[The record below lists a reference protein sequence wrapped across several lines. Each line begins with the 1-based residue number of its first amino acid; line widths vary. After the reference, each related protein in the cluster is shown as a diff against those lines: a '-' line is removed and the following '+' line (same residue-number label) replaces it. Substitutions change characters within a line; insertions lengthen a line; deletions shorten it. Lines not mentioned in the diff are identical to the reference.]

1 VNVTFFD
8 LLGIDPNL
16 ADRAAA
22 AGTLLAPLLSVN
34 GLLSLTQ
41 GVNLSDDSV
50 AMIGMLQQ
58 GLSFTSVRPGVDPH
72 AALGSGPAGQIGI
85 AADMNVIGP
94 LVTQQPFYL
103 RSLPDHGVQ
112 LMQTDAQHPAQLF
125 FVSDGRGHE
134 LIIDRLPVKI
144 LLKSG
149 LASQLTGLSVM
160 IGTFDVTKPDSFA
173 YQLGDD
179 INPCEIDCF
188 IRLRLTPE
196 NDVIMEPSVP
206 ISFGPVRWMGMPAT
220 AVYDIQLI
228 PSPNRREY
236 FEWSHNDIGSF
247 FNNPPAAGAVGFR
260 SIEVDFTQPPFS
272 DLRARCQQG
281 AVHIDNLELVLEDV
295 VVPVS
300 VPILPIPS
308 HGTFGFRRKIT
319 DRTDIAQAYS
329 LSGAPVQI
337 PLYKSGQ
344 QGGNGGTSTLTLQM
358 EEFFFRTGDLHAIDA
373 GDQPQV
379 QFQAEL
385 IFQTTAGNKAGAT
398 MGIDAEWTFTA
409 GLVLDIATT
418 PAKFTIADTTIGLVG
433 LKLGVSAGRLGKGIP
448 FKDSFELLADLY
460 VTAVA
465 TGSDTSVFKIRSLTG
480 KQLSIVAKDIGWKL
494 GHPSLDG
501 LQFPDGMQLI
511 FANTVKIIIEE
522 MGWVEEPNGT
532 PYFSFSG
539 GIAIGA
545 GGGNAVKPDGTA
557 SDSDGNGFGIR
568 VRRLRFRTNEDASQ
582 PVFKLDG
589 VFLKLHYGPVDV
601 EGFGYI
607 SDYTDS
613 GWAIKEWGFGA
624 KVALKAIAMTFSL
637 SAEFVKG
644 NQRNLTTSEQFDYF
658 LAAMSLGFLPA
669 GPVGLYDLRALVADN
684 MAPNLDATFPDG
696 EGMALLKWHQNHDH
710 ALNLPANRTL
720 ADWIPERSAFA
731 LGVGCGFSLNG
742 CGSAVHLDIFIFFAK
757 SQADTG
763 LLIVGDLFLLKNPKP
778 IAFVAIEYDIDK
790 EKFGVMAGVNLTLAD
805 FASGAAPDWVAR
817 VASLSGTLYFGNQ
830 PWSFAVG
837 QLADQ
842 STWLALRVDW
852 NVWITVKFMVGI
864 GLQITDG
871 GPKGFG
877 FVITLSAGANW
888 GIGAFVLW
896 GTFGFIIGTWKTG
909 STSMGAEIWVQ
920 LGFKINLFWV
930 FSFGAEIGLKL
941 TYLGKHPWYLT
952 LHGEIKIDTPWFM
965 PDVTFTIDKTW
976 QESLPFDTATITQC
990 LSSASGIDPTAQQDQ
1005 ALLVPGLAGALG
1017 DAAFLYTFNQLNGLT
1032 GILIPDPHVRD
1043 DIPVV
1048 SVDATIAIGLAQPS
1062 SNDSLVATSTGGT
1075 PDPGVQQVQDM
1086 TVRYGL
1092 ESIAVRRAPQFGP
1105 TAGVWTD
1112 FVTDAQTG
1120 FSIGGTAPE
1129 ALTFTWDVDT
1139 RADGKLAPKRLL
1151 VNSSSPYSFA
1161 TQGAQNDAEAAA
1173 SDPGF
1178 PCCKEERTYPKPH
1191 MLEFSAIPFG
1201 DRTPRSEQF
1210 TDAGG
1215 WWTWALPITPVVGP
1229 GDPVFSGEHVAWVFP
1244 AATMPPGDVDLS
1256 LGAVDL
1262 SLDPAF
1268 EAALQLAWDAYPAAL
1283 YFEAYDGPQLIGQQV
1298 VNMTTAGSTELLLTA
1313 NPAGRGIS
1321 RLTIRLGPTRIFTP
1335 AASAPEATTKG
1346 PIQGLALFYLAYIT
1360 MAELKDYIADQQ
1372 RCHNPAQVG
1381 PPGSD
1386 ASGKLAFLPNH
1397 DYEIVVT
1404 STISVSPKSQGKRT
1418 LQTAEALYFR
1428 TKGLPGLNACPNVG
1442 DDIRRHVETSY
1453 PARRST
1459 PLYRQEPCV
1468 VAFENSL
1475 SSVLPVD
1482 RTPGPNDPPEKAQ
1495 MFPLELNVDRVVS
1508 LSGLKR
1514 LTVPSNDWIL
1524 AHRANPYPPIYVV
1537 AQPGFAISKVRL
1549 AHSGDP
1555 LLQRY
1560 EAVQAAVP
1568 TCGPPTLD
1576 HASQVLL
1583 HEPIDENGNPGPWEA
1598 GTGYRATIRQQ
1609 GGPFAERTGFDVY
1622 DLGAFIMQADGGAN
1636 ATLWSVDGS
1645 GNLVGPAA
1653 AGGRNYA
1660 SCGDLDWD
1668 HLQVHARIDLA
1679 TANAAGIAVGV
1690 GDGTPVP
1697 QCVLATVEPDGG
1709 GHSLVVRIR
1718 DGAGERE
1725 LGRAAVTV
1733 NGPFLLQV
1741 IAYDDVVRAI
1751 VGTVSVDGP
1760 RGAVREG
1767 RVALLADGPA
1777 AFAGIAIGAL
1787 DVYSFEFV
1795 TSKYASFAEHLGS
1808 YDGTLPAMADGAFG
1822 GTPTPVGTV
1831 LAAHAADLP
1840 AAMMATADPQERQ
1853 RLFDSVAAALGVGLR
1868 ANPVA
1873 VTVTRLTDSSGTFGL
1888 AIESPEPISLTREVT
1903 IQLIQHV
1910 RVWVPGPVPLPVPV
1924 PVITLEGVT
1933 AQVLRALPHPAPA
1946 PVNAAAELNSLTFGT
1961 GQVTAPRPLSI
1972 LVPGDQLA
1980 RVAADP
1986 GGNRIDV
1993 YDPPLA
1999 GAGLLRESM
2008 TTAQAALQPAY
2019 KSLAHLPPGT
2029 VVVVRSG
2036 GVIGPIGWGHWVNED
2051 IVVPVTAVTNGGETR
2066 ILLLSGTPLG
2076 AGSYTLQFVLDRD
2089 RWPVS
2094 VASDPEQHYHDQ
2106 ATIPLHW

>member
-1 VNVTFFD
+1 MNVTFFD
-8 LLGIDPNL
+8 LLGIDPNR
-16 ADRAAA
+16 ADRAGA
-22 AGTLLAPLLSVN
+22 AGTLLAPLLGVN
-34 GLLSLTQ
+34 GILSLTQ
-41 GVNLSDDSV
+41 GVNASDDSV
-50 AMIGMLQQ
+50 PMIGMLQQ
-58 GLSFTSVRPGVDPH
+58 GLSFARVRPGVD
-72 AALGSGPAGQIGI
+72 SGQIGV
-85 AADMNVIGP
+85 AADLNVTGG

-103 RSLPDHGVQ
+103 RALPDHGIQ
-112 LMQTDAQHPAQLF
+112 LVVTDAQHPAQLF
-125 FVSDGRGHE
+125 FVNDSRGQE
-134 LIIDRLPVKI
+134 LIIDGLPVKI
-144 LLKSG
+144 FLKSG
-149 LASQLTGLSVM
+149 LASVITGSPAM

-179 INPCEIDCF
+179 INPAEIDCF
-188 IRLRLTPE
+188 IRLHLTPE
-196 NDVIMEPSVP
+196 NDVIMEASVP

-220 AVYDIQLI
+220 AVYDIALI
-228 PSPNRREY
+228 PSPNRREF
-236 FEWSHNDIGSF
+236 FEWTHNGIGSF
-247 FNNPPAAGAVGFR
+247 FSNPPAAGGLAFR
-260 SIEVDFTQPPFS
+260 SIDVDFTQPPFS

-319 DRTDIAQAYS
+319 DRTDIGQAYS

-337 PLYKSGQ
+337 PLYGSQK
-344 QGGNGGTSTLTLQM
+344 QGGNGGSSSLTLQL
-358 EEFFFRTGDLHAIDA
+358 EEFFFRTGDLHAIDPA
-373 GDQPQV
+373 DQPQV
-379 QFQAEL
+379 QFQGEL
-385 IFQTTAGNKAGAT
+385 IFQTTAGHKAGAT

-418 PAKFTIADTTIGLVG
+418 PAKFTIAGTTVGLVG
-433 LKLGVSAGRLGKGIP
+433 LKLGVSAGRLGKGVP
-448 FKDSFELLADLY
+448 FKDSFELLGDLY
-460 VTAVA
+460 VTG
-465 TGSDTSVFKIRSLTG
+465 TPFGSDTSAFKIRSLTG
-480 KQLSIVAKDIGWKL
+480 KPLSIVAKDIGWKL
-494 GHPSLDG
+494 GHLSLDG

-511 FANTVKIIIEE
+511 FAPFKNSSTTIRIIILE

-539 GIAIGA
+539 GIDIGW
-545 GGGNAVKPDGTA
+545 GGGKAAKPDGSA
-557 SDSDGNGFGIR
+557 GDNQANDFGIQ
-568 VRRLRFRTNEDASQ
+568 VRRLRFRTNDDGSQ
-582 PVFKLDG
+582 PPFKLDG
-589 VFLKLHYGPVDV
+589 AFLKIKFPTVDI

-607 SDYTDS
+607 SDYTDI
-613 GWAIKEWGFGA
+613 GWAIKEWGFGV
-624 KVALKAIAMTFSL
+624 KVALDAVAMKFSL
-637 SAEFVKG
+637 SAEFIKG
-644 NQRNLTTSEQFDYF
+644 SRRNLSTSQQFDYF

-669 GPVGLYDLRALVADN
+669 GPIGLYDLRALVADN

-696 EGMALLKWHQNHDH
+696 EGMALLKWHQNHDN

-720 ADWIPERSAFA
+720 ADWIAEQSAFA
-731 LGVGCGFSLNG
+731 LGVGCGFSING
-742 CGSAVHLDIFIFFAK
+742 CGSACHLDIFIFFAK
-757 SQADTG
+757 SPAETG

-778 IAFVAIEYDIDK
+778 TAFVAIEYDIDK
-790 EKFGVMAGVNLTLAD
+790 EKFGVMVGVNLTLAD

-817 VASLSGTLYFGNQ
+817 IASLSGTLYFGNQ
-830 PWSFAVG
+830 PWSFAIG
-837 QLADQ
+837 QLAEQ

-852 NVWITVKFMVGI
+852 DVWITVKFMVGV

-877 FVITLSAGANW
+877 FVITLSAGADW

-920 LGFKINLFWV
+920 LGFKINLFWI

-976 QESLPFDTATITQC
+976 QECLPFDTATITQC

-1005 ALLVPGLAGALG
+1005 ALLLPGLAGALG

-1062 SNDSLVATSTGGT
+1062 SNDSLVATATAS
-1075 PDPGVQQVQDM
+1075 DSGVQQVQDL

-1092 ESIAVRRAPQFGP
+1092 DSIAVRRAPRFGSA
-1105 TAGVWTD
+1105 AGVWTD

-1129 ALTFTWDVDT
+1129 ALTFAWDVDS

-1173 SDPGF
+1173 SDAGF
-1178 PCCKEERTYPKPH
+1178 PCCKEGRTYPEPH
-1191 MLEFSAIPFG
+1191 VLEFSAIPFG
-1201 DRTPRSEQF
+1201 SRTPRSERF
-1210 TDAGG
+1210 SGTGG
-1215 WWTWALPITPVVGP
+1215 WWTWALPTTPVVGP
-1229 GDPVFSGEHVAWVFP
+1229 GDPVYPGEPVAWVFP
-1244 AATMPPGDVDLS
+1244 PAPSGSPPTMLV
-1256 LGAVDL
+1256 GAVDL

-1268 EAALQLAWDAYPAAL
+1268 EAVLLLAWDAYPAAL
-1283 YFEAYDGPQLIGQQV
+1283 YFEAYDGAQLIGQQG

-1313 NPAGRGIS
+1313 NPSGRGIS
-1321 RLTIRLGPTRIFTP
+1321 RLTIRVGPSRIYSP
-1335 AASAPEATTKG
+1335 VAAAPQAAASAPIAG
-1346 PIQGLALFYLAYIT
+1346 IALFELAYIT
-1360 MAELKDYIADQQ
+1360 MAQIKDSIAGEQ
-1372 RCHNPAQVG
+1372 RCHGPAQVG

-1404 STISVSPKSQGKRT
+1404 SSIAVSPKSQGKRT

-1428 TKGLPGLNACPNVG
+1428 TKGLPGLNACANVG
-1442 DDIRRHVETSY
+1442 DDIRRHVGTSY
-1453 PARRST
+1453 PARRAT

-1468 VAFENSL
+1468 LAFENSL
-1475 SSVLPVD
+1475 SSVLPID
-1482 RTPGPNDPPEKAQ
+1482 RAPGPNDPPEKAQ
-1495 MFPLELNVDRVVS
+1495 MFPLELNVDRVAS
-1508 LSGLKR
+1508 LNGLKR
-1514 LTVPSNDWIL
+1514 LTVPSDDWIL
-1524 AHRANPYPPIYVV
+1524 AHRANPYPPVYVL

-1549 AHSGDP
+1549 AHSSDP
-1555 LLQRY
+1555 LVQRH
-1560 EAVQAAVP
+1560 EAILVAVP
-1568 TCGPPTLD
+1568 ICGPPTLD

-1598 GTGYRATIRQQ
+1598 GTGYRVTARQQ

-1622 DLGAFIMQADGGAN
+1622 DLGAFIMAGDGGAT
-1636 ATLWSVDGS
+1636 ATLWSVDVNA
-1645 GNLVGPAA
+1645 NLVGPASQN
-1653 AGGRNYA
+1653 GRNYA

-1668 HLQVHARIDLA
+1668 HLQVQARIDLA

-1697 QCVLATVEPDGG
+1697 RCVLATVEPDGG
-1709 GHSLVVRIR
+1709 GHSLVVRIS
-1718 DGAGERE
+1718 DGGGERE
-1725 LGRAAVTV
+1725 LGRAPVTI

-1767 RVALLADGPA
+1767 RVALVADGPA
-1777 AFAGIAIGAL
+1777 TFAGIAIGAL
-1787 DVYSFEFV
+1787 DIYSFEFV

-1808 YDGTLPAMADGAFG
+1808 YDGILPAMAAGAFG

-1831 LAAHAADLP
+1831 LTAHAADVS
-1840 AAMMATADPQERQ
+1840 AAMTASADPQERQ
-1853 RLFDSVAAALGVGLR
+1853 RLFDSIAAALGVGLR
-1868 ANPVA
+1868 KNPTA
-1873 VTVTRLTDSSGTFGL
+1873 VTIARLTDNSGTFGL
-1888 AIESPEPISLTREVT
+1888 AVESPEPISLTRDVT
-1903 IQLIQHV
+1903 IQLIQHI
-1910 RVWVPGPVPLPVPV
+1910 RVWVPGPIPVPRPVPFPLHQFQNPPPLPD
-1924 PVITLEGVT
+1924 
-1933 AQVLRALPHPAPA
+1933 
-1946 PVNAAAELNSLTFGT
+1946 AAAELNTLTFGQS
-1961 GQVTAPRPLSI
+1961 QVTASHPLTI
-1972 LVPGDQLA
+1972 LEPGDQLA
-1980 RVAADP
+1980 RVAAAP
-1986 GGNRIDV
+1986 GGARIDI
-1993 YDPPLA
+1993 YEPPLA
-1999 GAGLLRESM
+1999 GAAPLRESM
-2008 TTAQAALQPAY
+2008 APAQAASQPGY
-2019 KSLAHLPPGT
+2019 RSLANLPPGT
-2029 VVVVRSG
+2029 VAVVKPG
-2036 GVIGPIGWGHWVNED
+2036 GVIGPIGFGHWVNID
-2051 IVVPVTAVTNGGETR
+2051 VVVPVTALTNGDETR
-2066 ILLLSGTPLG
+2066 MLLLSATPLT
-2076 AGSYTLQFVLDRD
+2076 AGDYTLQLVLDRD
-2089 RWPVS
+2089 RWPAATS
-2094 VASDPEQHYHDQ
+2094 ADPEHHYHDQ
-2106 ATIPLHW
+2106 SALPLHW